1 MTTILATHLAPDHVG
16 QRVAFYA
23 HGRRVCGRLEAYCRH
38 HRSYSLMV
46 DGSWLK
52 QCVSVSA
59 EIDLIEVAA

>member
-1 MTTILATHLAPDHVG
+1 MTTILATHLAPEHVG
-16 QRVAFYA
+16 KRVAFYA

>member
-1 MTTILATHLAPDHVG
+1 MTTILATHLAPEHVG
-16 QRVAFYA
+16 TRVAFYA

-46 DGSWLK
+46 DGSWHR

-59 EIDLIEVAA
+59 EIDLIEVPA

>member
-1 MTTILATHLAPDHVG
+1 MTPILACHLTPDHVG
-16 QRVAFYA
+16 TRVAFYA

-38 HRSYSLMV
+38 HFSYSLMV